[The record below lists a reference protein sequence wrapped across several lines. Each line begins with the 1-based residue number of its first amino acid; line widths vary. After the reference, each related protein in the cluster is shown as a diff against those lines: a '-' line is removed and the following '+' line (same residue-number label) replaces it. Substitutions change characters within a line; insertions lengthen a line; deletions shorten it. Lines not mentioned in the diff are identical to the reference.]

1 MAGPG
6 EEEEEH
12 KVQQYNQANNVIAL
26 PVGDTADD
34 DEIAVGGGAGPGI
47 VSSDKNK
54 FIKDEGSSNSELDQN
69 GEDQEDEES
78 KY

>member
-1 MAGPG
+1 
-6 EEEEEH
+6 
-12 KVQQYNQANNVIAL
+12 VIAL

-54 FIKDEGSSNSELDQN
+54 FIKDEGSSNSELD
-69 GEDQEDEES
+69 
-78 KY
+78 